1 MLFKMNKKIK
11 NKIMKY
17 KKVYVVILTIFSLIF
32 TSCVSNKK
40 MLYFQ
45 DVEGVETPTV
55 LENYEPKIQKGDLLN
70 INVSAIDAEAALPF
84 NLYETPVVGTY
95 TSNLKPLYYL
105 VNTDGDIQFPV
116 LGTLKVAGFTSKEL
130 TKHLNEQLASYI
142 NKPIV
147 NIRLTNFKITVLGE
161 VTKPGTYPVANER
174 ISIIEAI
181 GLAGDLTIQ
190 GKRTTVTLVR
200 EVQGERKFVT
210 IDLTNKKLFNS
221 PYYYLAQND
230 VIYVEPNKTKINS
243 SAVGS
248 NAGLILSS
256 ISTLISLMAI
266 LTR

>member
-1 MLFKMNKKIK
+1 MNFRKRKPLI
-11 NKIMKY
+11 ISCL
-17 KKVYVVILTIFSLIF
+17 ILLMAF
-32 TSCVSNKK
+32 TTSSCVSNKK

-45 DVEGVETPTV
+45 DVEGVENSTV
-55 LENYEPKIQKGDLLN
+55 LANYEPKIQPGDMLN
-70 INVSAIDAEAALPF
+70 INVAAIDAEAALPF

-95 TSNLKPLYYL
+95 TSNLEPLAYL
-105 VNTDGDIQFPV
+105 VNTDGEINFPV

-130 TKHLNEQLASYI
+130 TKNLSEQLASYI
-142 NKPIV
+142 TKPIV

-161 VTKPGTYPVANER
+161 VKTPGTYPVANER
-174 ISIIEAI
+174 ISIVEAI

-200 EVQGERKFVT
+200 EVQGERKFVS

-256 ISTLISLMAI
+256 ISTLISLIAI

>member
-1 MLFKMNKKIK
+1 MNFRKRKPQ
-11 NKIMKY
+11 
-17 KKVYVVILTIFSLIF
+17 LIGCLIVLLAF
-32 TSCVSNKK
+32 ATSSCVSNKK

-45 DVEGVETPTV
+45 DVEGVENSTV
-55 LENYEPKIQKGDLLN
+55 LANYEPKIQPGDLLN
-70 INVSAIDAEAALPF
+70 INVAAIDAEAALPF

-95 TSNLKPLYYL
+95 TSNLKPLAYL
-105 VNTDGDIQFPV
+105 VNTDGEINFPV

-130 TKHLNEQLASYI
+130 TKSLSEKLGSYI
-142 NKPIV
+142 TKPIV

-161 VTKPGTYPVANER
+161 VKTPGTYPVANER

-190 GKRTTVTLVR
+190 GKRTTVMLVR

-210 IDLTNKKLFNS
+210 IDLTNKQLFNS

-256 ISTLISLMAI
+256 ISTLISLIAI

>member
-1 MLFKMNKKIK
+1 M
-11 NKIMKY
+11 
-17 KKVYVVILTIFSLIF
+17 
-32 TSCVSNKK
+32 
-40 MLYFQ
+40 
-45 DVEGVETPTV
+45 
-55 LENYEPKIQKGDLLN
+55 
-70 INVSAIDAEAALPF
+70 
-84 NLYETPVVGTY
+84 
-95 TSNLKPLYYL
+95 
-105 VNTDGDIQFPV
+105 
-116 LGTLKVAGFTSKEL
+116 
-130 TKHLNEQLASYI
+130 ASDI

-147 NIRLTNFKITVLGE
+147 NIRLTNFKVTVLGE

-230 VIYVEPNKTKINS
+230 VIYVEPNKTKVNS

-256 ISTLISLMAI
+256 ISTLISLIAI